1 MAKAKTRKKKHR
13 FRFLKI
19 FLVIIIILIS
29 FCAVAGVGIGLAIIK
44 TAPPLDVNQILSLN
58 EPSVLYAA
66 NGKFMDIVSTDQNR
80 TVIPYKDMPQD
91 LKNAFVSIED
101 ERFYKHNGI
110 DIKRITGVI
119 YIDIKNK
126 ITKQTGVQ
134 GASTI
139 TQQLL
144 KNTVLSNEVTIKRK
158 LQEMYLAVQLEKHLS
173 KDQFLEAYMNTI
185 NVGGNAYGVESAANQ
200 YFNKSAKDLNLLQC
214 AFIAGVAQSPSS
226 FYSSAVSKKN
236 ADDMAAHK
244 NTSSIYYVN
253 RTKTVL
259 HKMYENGNISKQQ
272 YDQCINDLINNKLGL
287 SITSL
292 NKNRLNYEWYSI
304 PAINQVKNDLK
315 SQYHY
320 TDSEIDKLL
329 MYGGLKINT
338 AMDMDIQNSTQSTID
353 NIVTRTNKNNLVQP
367 QAAAVIMDY
376 HTGEVKAI
384 IGGRG
389 QQPARS
395 YNRAASNDFLR
406 APGSSIKPL
415 TVYSPALDSKKA
427 TPGTVLDDAPLTPEL
442 GRKMNNGAN
451 YDPQNSPAGFTGYI
465 TMREAIMR
473 SVNIYAL
480 KLENEI
486 GINTGVEYGKKYGL
500 QIDKTDE
507 GSISAI
513 ALGQLDNGEYKGTN
527 PLTMAQAYGVFG
539 NNGTYT
545 YARMYTKVVDK
556 SGKVILESKP
566 QTKSVIS
573 PQAAYLVYDLLKG
586 PVSPGGTGPGA
597 NFGTMP
603 VRGKTGTST
612 DSKNLWFCGLTPYY
626 SAAVWIGNDDYS
638 DTGITSSYAADI
650 WGKIMKSAHKD
661 LSPKDVAMPNG
672 IVTATICKESGKVPT
687 DLCAR
692 DPRGSQD
699 ISEMFIA
706 GTVPTSLCDIHV
718 EAKVNKLNGKLATEA
733 TPSGLI
739 ESRVFIKRDYT
750 PIHPVSDQ
758 QYVVP
763 SLTDDTVSALPEVPA
778 PPAKTGETSPGT
790 TPGNPPVNPPV
801 DHPVNP
807 PGDQNNGNN
816 TGDATGVINNKK
828 K

>member
-1 MAKAKTRKKKHR
+1 MAKARTKKKKGR

-29 FCAVAGVGIGLAIIK
+29 LCAVAGVGIGLAIIK

-58 EPSVLYAA
+58 EPSVLYAN
-66 NGKFMDIVSTDQNR
+66 NGKFMDIVATDQNR
-80 TVIPYKDMPQD
+80 TVIPFKDMPQN
-91 LKNAFVSIED
+91 LKDALVSIED

-110 DIKRITGVI
+110 DLKRITGVI

-126 ITKQTGVQ
+126 IKKQSGVQ

-139 TQQLL
+139 TQQLV

-173 KDQFLEAYMNTI
+173 KEQILEAYMNTI

-200 YFNKSAKDLNLLQC
+200 FFNKSAKDLNLLQC

-226 FYSSAVSKKN
+226 LYASAVSKKN
-236 ADDMAAHK
+236 AEDMAAHK
-244 NTSSIYYVN
+244 NVSSIYYVN

-259 HKMYENGNISKQQ
+259 YKMYENGKITKQQ
-272 YDQCINDLINNKLGL
+272 YDQCINDLLNNKLGL
-287 SITSL
+287 SITTL

-320 TDSEIDKLL
+320 TDSEVDKLL
-329 MYGGLKINT
+329 MYGGLKIYT
-338 AMDMDIQNSTQSTID
+338 SMDMDIQNNTQTILD
-353 NIVTRTNKNNLVQP
+353 NIVTRTSKNNVTQP

-415 TVYSPALDSKKA
+415 TVYSPALDTKKA

-442 GRKMNNGAN
+442 GRKMNNGTN

-486 GINTGVEYGKKYGL
+486 NINTGIEYGKKYGL

-513 ALGQLDNGEYKGTN
+513 ALGQLDNGEYRGTN

-556 SGKVILESKP
+556 NGKVILESKP
-566 QTKSVIS
+566 ETKSVIS
-573 PQAAYLVYDLLKG
+573 PQAAYLTYDLLKG

-597 NFGTMP
+597 NFGDMP

-626 SAAVWIGNDDYS
+626 SAAVWIGNDDYT
-638 DTGITSSYAADI
+638 DTGITSSYAADV
-650 WGKIMKSAHKD
+650 WGKFMKSAHTN
-661 LSPKDVAMPNG
+661 LTPKDVAMPDG

-706 GTVPTSLCDIHV
+706 GTVPTELCDIHV
-718 EAKVNKLNGKLATEA
+718 EAKINKLNGKLASQA
-733 TPSGLI
+733 TPAYLI
-739 ESRVFIKRDYT
+739 ESKVFIKRDYV
-750 PIHPVSDQ
+750 PIHPVADQ
-758 QYVVP
+758 QYVLP
-763 SLTDDTVSALPEVPA
+763 TLLDDTA
-778 PPAKTGETSPGT
+778 PTIPPPSTDNGNTTGTPPVT
-790 TPGNPPVNPPV
+790 TPSNPTGGT
-801 DHPVNP
+801 DTTA
-807 PGDQNNGNN
+807 PGGSTDSGNN
-816 TGDATGVINNKK
+816 KN
-828 K
+828 